1 MARIVQALTQPG
13 EQYDQQ
19 LQQSFV
25 RDVDSVIQK
34 LNSTFQQD
42 LKDEL
47 EAVNFY
53 SIMANTFVNKK
64 ADLTSNSATTLYTVP
79 TATTAVI
86 KSILVSEDS
95 GNADTITVTIT
106 DTDDAVFSLFKTKA
120 ISANATSELL
130 SQPLVVAESEIVKV
144 TAATANRLHVVL
156 SALEI
161 KKRDVTT

>member
-47 EAVNFY
+47 EAINFY
-53 SIMANTFVNKK
+53 LA
-64 ADLTSNSATTLYTVP
+64 
-79 TATTAVI
+79 
-86 KSILVSEDS
+86 
-95 GNADTITVTIT
+95 
-106 DTDDAVFSLFKTKA
+106 
-120 ISANATSELL
+120 
-130 SQPLVVAESEIVKV
+130 
-144 TAATANRLHVVL
+144 
-156 SALEI
+156 
-161 KKRDVTT
+161 